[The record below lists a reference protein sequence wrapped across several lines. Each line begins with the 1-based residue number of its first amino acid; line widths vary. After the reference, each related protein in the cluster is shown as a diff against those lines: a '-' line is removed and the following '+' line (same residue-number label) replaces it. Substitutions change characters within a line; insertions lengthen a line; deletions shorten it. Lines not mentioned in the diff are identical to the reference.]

1 MTMSVICSWRLPK
14 TIDRL
19 ASVLLVFSS
28 LCSTVSAETES
39 VRLGEHFQYSADEP
53 YSKLRNISEVLDQ
66 LKFHMPQF
74 VTGFDGCPG
83 IISRD
88 LNDGTPRDKLRNTWT
103 IIQSFRTQCWATLQF
118 NPTTPV
124 APTGPE
130 DQLTPAMIHG
140 IMAGAERLSRE
151 NEELGRVL
159 FTFGGG
165 TIICKDKERCE
176 LSSPEGG
183 EWANY
188 SLYLDLV
195 LVHGDD
201 WFIEVAQA
209 YRGRIS
215 FVYGVLWRDN
225 GSGGQVVKIFPDRW

>member
-19 ASVLLVFSS
+19 ASVLLVFFS

-103 IIQSFRTQCWATLQF
+103 IIQSFRTQCWATSQF

-151 NEELGRVL
+151 NEELGKVL

-165 TIICKDKERCE
+165 AITCKDKERCE

>member
-1 MTMSVICSWRLPK
+1 MTMSMIYSWRLPK

-19 ASVLLVFSS
+19 ASVFLVFFS

-39 VRLGEHFQYSADEP
+39 VRLGVHFQYSADEP
-53 YSKLRNISEVLDQ
+53 YSKLRNISEILDQ

-74 VTGFDGCPG
+74 VTGFDGCSD

-103 IIQSFRTQCWATLQF
+103 IIQSFRTQCWAALQF
-118 NPTTPV
+118 DPTTPV

-140 IMAGAERLSRE
+140 IMAGAVRLSRE

-165 TIICKDKERCE
+165 TITCKDKERCE

-188 SLYLDLV
+188 SLYLDLI

-215 FVYGVLWRDN
+215 FVYGVLWRDT